1 MNDKTET
8 RSEKTRQ
15 LILRDENRFYYV
27 SAVNV
32 KLDDGERV
40 HKATFHAE
48 AVDDGKLHD
57 LDFEI
62 PQDLF
67 DVLMEYTKLGNPDL
81 VLLLF
86 HENGS
91 FRWLLLSESWLR
103 QHSSMAGFIQ
113 YVV

>member
-1 MNDKTET
+1 
-8 RSEKTRQ
+8 
-15 LILRDENRFYYV
+15 V

-32 KLDDGERV
+32 KLDDGQRV

-48 AVDDGKLHD
+48 AVDGSERRD

-67 DVLMEYTKLGNPDL
+67 DVLVGYTKLGNPDL

-91 FRWLLLSESWLR
+91 FRWSLLSESWLR
-103 QHSSMAGFIQ
+103 QHSSMAGFSQ